1 MKTILTALAIGFAF
15 PAPPAWAELP
25 PSEVSMQEAFTAEE
39 EAARALARVSGI
51 YRELISL
58 QDNITDKEKAA
69 AAAPRIRELQR
80 QLHKIEGH
88 QKANPDFREAIV
100 RYLSRHPE
108 LIRQLQDE
116 EIRYRLS
123 AQKLR
128 EAGLLD

>member
-1 MKTILTALAIGFAF
+1 
-15 PAPPAWAELP
+15 
-25 PSEVSMQEAFTAEE
+25 MQEAFTAEE

-69 AAAPRIRELQR
+69 AAIPRIKDLRR
-80 QLHKIEGH
+80 QLHEIEDH

-100 RYLSRHPE
+100 RYLSQHPE

-123 AQKLR
+123 ARRCQ
-128 EAGLLD
+128 EAGLMD